1 MAEEYNCTTFVPQA
15 LMATSRLQQRIDPDL
30 RRDAEMIL
38 RTQGIKPSQAIFLF
52 YTEVK
57 RTGGLPFSPSRVQP
71 SEIPNA
77 RLRKDLEEARKG
89 KGVKTFAHSKALF
102 DSLKKL

>member
-1 MAEEYNCTTFVPQA
+1 MPS
-15 LMATSRLQQRIDPDL
+15 SRLQQRIDPVL

-38 RTQGIKPSQAIFLF
+38 QAQGIKPSQAILLF

-57 RTGGLPFSPSRVQP
+57 RTGGLPFPLTPVQP

-77 RLRKDLEEARKG
+77 RLRKDLQEARNG
-89 KGVKTFAHSKALF
+89 KGVETFTGKKDF
-102 DSLKKL
+102 FTSLQSL